1 MTLWQEIK
9 VHSEDRKL
17 LIAFI
22 SSGLVFM
29 TIGLIFALLM
39 LLVRTP
45 ALSILP
51 ANLYY
56 QAVTGHSFMMF
67 IFWLSFIQSS
77 FLIVTS
83 TVLIQRRLWSYRLAW
98 AGWAI
103 MVLAAVLA
111 LTGVLLG
118 ANVSYQALFPLSRQF
133 PAAWLIYLS
142 AVVLTLGMSLI
153 VVDFVAT
160 ILSAVER
167 KRSLTS
173 WIAFLKRIP
182 ISTFAAIAGLF
193 IAVPGLIASFKVF
206 LPAFLLSLG
215 TAPIDPMVSN
225 LYRMNWHIAFHIY
238 HYIPALALVGVA
250 YVLVEATTDATSVY
264 AKQVAKA
271 LFLLYPFFVPPTFIY
286 HLLVD
291 PNLTYNVKFI
301 GSSLALLV
309 GVPTILHMF
318 IILGMLEARMRR
330 AGYGFFNWLRHLPWR
345 NPVFGSM
352 VMAMITLFV
361 GGLLSYILIQE
372 QLSPLLH
379 NTFVVPAYVHAMVAG
394 GANIMYMGALYYA
407 VPVLLGRKLWG
418 LGLARI
424 QPYFMGAALVIMSI
438 FGTGAGL
445 AGVPRRYAI
454 LGADAPASWSTWLN
468 LSLGVGGMLAA
479 IGLASFIVIMVMT
492 MLRGAKVTTAEE
504 AIKGTEAPPL
514 PLKVE
519 YGRTWVAL
527 IPSSVFIIIVLIITL
542 LVFGYLWGL
551 PVQFQVR

>member
-1 MTLWQEIK
+1 MMLWQGIRIQP
-9 VHSEDRKL
+9 EDRRL
-17 LIAFI
+17 LLAFI
-22 SSGLVFM
+22 GSGLAIM
-29 TIGLIFALLM
+29 AIGLFFALLM

-45 ALSILP
+45 AISILP
-51 ANLYY
+51 ANVYY
-56 QAVTGHSFMMF
+56 QALTGHSLMMF
-67 IFWLSFIQSS
+67 IFWLSLIQSA
-77 FLIVTS
+77 FLIGAC

-103 MVLAAVLA
+103 MVLAALCA
-111 LTGVLLG
+111 LTGILLG
-118 ANVSYQALFPLSRQF
+118 ASVSYHALFPLTRQV

-142 AVVLTLGMSLI
+142 AVLLTLGISL
-153 VVDFVAT
+153 VVIDFVAT
-160 ILSAVER
+160 IFGAVEG
-167 KRSLTS
+167 KRSLTG
-173 WIAFLKRIP
+173 WVAFLKRIP
-182 ISTFAAIAGLF
+182 ISTFAAMAGLF

-206 LPAFLLSLG
+206 IPALLLSLG
-215 TAPIDPMVSN
+215 NDPIDPLVSN

-250 YVLVEATTDATSVY
+250 YILVEATAGADSVY

-271 LFLLYPFFVPPTFIY
+271 LFLLYPFFVPPTFVY

-330 AGYGFFNWLRHLPWR
+330 AGYGFFKWFAHLPWR

-352 VMAMITLFV
+352 AMAMVTLFV
-361 GGLLSYILIQE
+361 GGLLSYVLIQE

-379 NTFVVPAYVHAMVAG
+379 NTFVVPAYVHPMAAG

-407 VPVLLGRKLWG
+407 VPILLGRKLWG
-418 LGLARI
+418 LGIARF
-424 QPYFMGAALVIMSI
+424 QPYVMGAALVLMSV

-468 LSLGVGGMLAA
+468 LSLGVGGMLAT
-479 IGLASFIVIMVMT
+479 IGLASFTGIMLMTALKGKKVI
-492 MLRGAKVTTAEE
+492 GIEN
-504 AIKGTEAPPL
+504 AIRGTEAIPRPF
-514 PLKVE
+514 KTE
-519 YGRTWVAL
+519 YGRTWMAL
-527 IPSSVFIIIVLIITL
+527 VPSSVFVVVVLALTL
-542 LVFGYLWGL
+542 MVFGHLWGL